1 MHIAL
6 VWEIRKTSAVPFPKC
21 VFNFHTFRLRELR
34 RRRWHQNQYL
44 GKFLAACFPQVFF
57 LSSTALS
64 YQQTAAPPENRTP
77 PSGAPHFVARP
88 HVRAFVPKNNFLLAR
103 RSGKVRKDRKGGDWG
118 GERSI
123 RGATWAH
130 LLLSTAEIWHFNF
143 ISCLYM
149 QHTPKPNKCADD
161 DGHGDDDNLHTRQWD
176 QMDF

>member
-1 MHIAL
+1 MCFQFSYFSVERIAPSAL
-6 VWEIRKTSAVPFPKC
+6 TPKSISRKIPCSLFSTGIFSQLNCFVISTDGRPSRKSYPS
-21 VFNFHTFRLRELR
+21 
-34 RRRWHQNQYL
+34 L
-44 GKFLAACFPQVFF
+44 GGATLCGKAARSC
-57 LSSTALS
+57 
-64 YQQTAAPPENRTP
+64 
-77 PSGAPHFVARP
+77 
-88 HVRAFVPKNNFLLAR
+88 VPKNNFLLAR